1 MSLWR
6 KLSSILEAA
15 SPRFGPRGDTEPVP
29 GWCKGPAAPAEASGH
44 QPWSGSAG
52 LGASGMSAAQAAGGQ
67 AWWPL

>member
-1 MSLWR
+1 M
-6 KLSSILEAA
+6 EAA
-15 SPRFGPRGDTEPVP
+15 GPRFGPRGDTEPVP